1 MKPGKKSEAEHVKE
15 GTWNILSRIGQ
26 LKREIQSS
34 RSDSIKE
41 KLERNGRNLEVHT
54 TQLLGLAEST
64 RDCRSTEQNETQ
76 NMLCYRIKNPLCK
89 TSEPNMGSAD
99 KENVSGQEEVFSS
112 MMAFRNS
119 CDGNIFARPIKLP
132 YVEKIPPYTT
142 WMFLGRN
149 QRMAEDQS
157 VVGRRQIY
165 YDQRGSEALICS
177 DSEEEI
183 AEPEEE
189 KHDFSE
195 GEDHMLWK
203 TIQEHGLK
211 QEVLNILRQFIEA
224 TADEIEERYEMLL
237 EKYQEKEVNNAEDPG
252 ELGSGNCLSLN
263 KTLSAALDSFDT
275 LFCRRCMIFDCR
287 LHGCSQSIIIPNEK
301 QPSSFESAEN
311 GKPCSEQCYLRRRG
325 HQDLSALKA
334 ANESEPM
341 TLESPDHNSS
351 PSADLVDNGV
361 RIGSS
366 TADKQSKLS
375 TIGSSESADIDRRP
389 GFETTQGSG
398 TNLGLVDMS
407 SENTGKRKVLDHEIV
422 PLGNFSPTP
431 SNIQGSSGKK
441 QKNLFSDVVSMV
453 SEGLL
458 DVNLNS
464 VTLAGDDQFHKKHID
479 MSAETRNF
487 HSTTQTCPID
497 IGLGAN
503 DMEVD
508 VSDVNEVHSLK
519 KSSSFNDGHISHEWN
534 LLEKELYLKGIEI
547 FGKNSCLIARNLLSG
562 LKTCIEVANYMLS
575 DGAAMPNISTMSP
588 NSCDDSN
595 LKAGCDYVDPEMPGR
610 ARIWRRRGK
619 TRKLKYS
626 WKSAGHPS
634 IRKRIVDGAQRVV
647 RTVLEDVIV
656 PRVSAEVGNAHALQL
671 TVNVIQM
678 FVEIVG
684 LAAEMV
690 HLVTHHHGE
699 IITNVILLGRSDVAG
714 WGAFIKNPVNKNDY
728 LGEYTGELISH
739 KEADKRGKIYD
750 RANSSFLFDLNDQ
763 YVLDAYRKGDKLKF
777 ANHSS
782 NPNCYAK
789 VMLVAGDH
797 RVGIFAKEHIE
808 ASEELFY
815 DYRYGPDQA
824 PAWARKPEGSKRDDS
839 LVTHTRAQKIA

>member
-1 MKPGKKSEAEHVKE
+1 MDVF
-15 GTWNILSRIGQ
+15 GQ
-26 LKREIQSS
+26 
-34 RSDSIKE
+34 D
-41 KLERNGRNLEVHT
+41 
-54 TQLLGLAEST
+54 
-64 RDCRSTEQNETQ
+64 
-76 NMLCYRIKNPLCK
+76 
-89 TSEPNMGSAD
+89 
-99 KENVSGQEEVFSS
+99 
-112 MMAFRNS
+112 
-119 CDGNIFARPIKLP
+119 
-132 YVEKIPPYTT
+132 
-142 WMFLGRN
+142 RN

-165 YDQRGSEALICS
+165 YDQRGSEALVCS

-224 TADEIEERYEMLL
+224 TSDEIEERYEMLL
-237 EKYQEKEVNNAEDPG
+237 EKYQEKEVNNVEDPG
-252 ELGSGNCLSLN
+252 EIGSWNCLSLN

-301 QPSSFESAEN
+301 QPCSFESAEN

-334 ANESEPM
+334 ANESEPI
-341 TLESPDHNSS
+341 TLESQDHNSS
-351 PSADLVDNGV
+351 PSEDLVDNGV

-366 TADKQSKLS
+366 TTDKQSKLS
-375 TIGSSESADIDRRP
+375 TIGSSESADIDGRP
-389 GFETTQGSG
+389 GFEATQGSG

-422 PLGNFSPTP
+422 PLGNFSLTP

-441 QKNLFSDVVSMV
+441 QKKLSSDVISMV

-464 VTLAGDDQFHKKHID
+464 VNHAGDDQFHKKHID
-479 MSAETRNF
+479 MSAETSNF
-487 HSTTQTCPID
+487 HSTTRTDPID

-508 VSDVNEVHSLK
+508 VSDVNEVRSLK

-547 FGKNSCLIARNLLSG
+547 FGKNSIKLEESYNCRPYVLYVDSLAL
-562 LKTCIEVANYMLS
+562 EAML
-575 DGAAMPNISTMSP
+575 NISSMSP

-595 LKAGCDYVDPEMPGR
+595 LKAGCDYVDPEMPRR

-634 IRKRIVDGAQRVV
+634 IRKRIADGAQRVV

-684 LAAEMV
+684 LDA
-690 HLVTHHHGE
+690 LVCVARLYENCGDGSLG
-699 IITNVILLGRSDVAG
+699 NPPSRGDNYQCGNMKLLLKQQQRILLGRSDVAG